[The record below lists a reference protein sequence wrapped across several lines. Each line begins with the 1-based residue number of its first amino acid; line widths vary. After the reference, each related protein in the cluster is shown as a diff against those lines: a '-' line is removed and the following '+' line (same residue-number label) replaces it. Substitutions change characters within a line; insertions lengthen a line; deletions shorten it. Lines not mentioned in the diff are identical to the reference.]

1 MAKPNYIELG
11 DGTRIPILYE
21 DRATLAIDK
30 PAGWLLVP
38 AHWRQTSRNL
48 QAAIE
53 SDLFTRAF
61 WARARNLQF
70 LRYVH
75 RLDAETSGVLLMAKS
90 HGALSVLSQMFEAR
104 AVEKRYLA
112 VVRGRP
118 AEPAWACRL
127 PLASDPERPDSARV
141 DPHGGKPA
149 ETVFRMIASR
159 LDAKWGELTLLEARP
174 LTGRT
179 HQIRVHLAAGGNPV
193 LGDTAYA
200 TAPNR
205 SAPPEALPRARTQP
219 GRTPARKSASPTA
232 AARPLTMALRSVAL
246 AYTDPFTQR
255 RVRIAAPWHEFVA
268 GYGFA
273 GVDFTL

>member
-21 DRATLAIDK
+21 DRAVLAIDK
-30 PAGWLLVP
+30 PTGWLLVP

-61 WARARNLQF
+61 WARARNLKF

-90 HGALSVLSQMFEAR
+90 AGALRALSEVFEAR
-104 AVEKRYLA
+104 GVEKRYLA

-118 AEPAWACRL
+118 AEPAWMCRL
-127 PLASDPERPDSARV
+127 PLASDPDRPDTARV
-141 DPHGGKPA
+141 DPRGGKPA
-149 ETVFRMIASR
+149 ETHFRVIATR
-159 LDAKWGELTLLEARP
+159 LDPKRGELTLLEARP

-179 HQIRVHLAAGGNPV
+179 HQIRVHLAAAGHPV
-193 LGDTAYA
+193 LGDTAYG
-200 TAPNR
+200 APNR
-205 SAPPEALPRARTQP
+205 SNLLEAPPRPRP
-219 GRTPARKSASPTA
+219 PSSGPPARKGAPPA
-232 AARPLTMALRSVAL
+232 ANRPPTMALRSVAL
-246 AYTDPFTQR
+246 AYTDPFTRR
-255 RVRIAAPWHEFVA
+255 RVRIVAPWQDFAA

-273 GVDFTL
+273 GVEFKP

>member
-21 DRATLAIDK
+21 DRAALAIDK

-61 WARARNLQF
+61 WARVRNLKF

-75 RLDAETSGVLLMAKS
+75 RLDAETSGALLMAKS
-90 HGALSVLSQMFEAR
+90 PGALRALSEVFEAR
-104 AVEKRYLA
+104 GVEKCYLA

-118 AEPAWACRL
+118 AEPTWTCRL
-127 PLASDPERPDSARV
+127 PLTSDPERPDSARV
-141 DPHGGKPA
+141 DPRGGKPA
-149 ETVFRMIASR
+149 ETTFRVIASR
-159 LDAKWGELTLLEARP
+159 LDPKRGELTLLEARP

-179 HQIRVHLAAGGNPV
+179 HQIRVHLAASDLPV
-193 LGDTAYA
+193 LGDTTYG
-200 TAPNR
+200 
-205 SAPPEALPRARTQP
+205 PPDRTGLPETPPRTHPQP
-219 GRTPARKSASPTA
+219 GVPPARKGAKPTA
-232 AARPLTMALRSVAL
+232 NRPPAMALRSVAL
-246 AYTDPFTQR
+246 AYTDPFTRR
-255 RVRIAAPWHEFVA
+255 RVRIVAPWQDFA
-268 GYGFA
+268 SSYGFA
-273 GVDFTL
+273 GIDFTP